1 MASAAVIV
9 GEERYVF
16 DTEFYDTQADILRYY
31 RITYYPGDST
41 IEMVSLEKTLK
52 RLNLWIPRIS

>member
-52 RLNLWIPRIS
+52 RLNL